1 MKTFSTWLSLVLFAV
16 VAVANPALA
25 QLGVGAT
32 ASIKNTI
39 ETSEVRG
46 YTTASLYGAGRIY
59 GNWKEITE
67 SNLLVGDA
75 GKLYVGVVFDT
86 NKGKGVD
93 RAWWTFDARARD
105 KDAHKD
111 PKKCKYWS
119 PMELIGGQW
128 YVVIDLAKPFCNPD
142 GSPILSEGS
151 TPWIP
156 GLPLVVR
163 FLGNIVDGKE
173 SSTRFIFVKHGAY
186 ADITRASHIQ
196 ISQTSLRDDEGRLLP
211 QYGETLRPEGV
222 ERLNT
227 LAILD
232 RLAADGSGVR
242 PSIETVRKVLVGTS
256 GGAPQESSNVTPP
269 VTGGIRKV
277 KVIVEGFGQPLIV
290 KLQCDGV
297 DTEEVEI
304 TTFEEFAIDESARK
318 GFTVWAK
325 LPGGSFVQVRNV
337 QTGDYSPY
345 TLPTPGETRPLTLRP
360 RAKSTR

>member
-1 MKTFSTWLSLVLFAV
+1 MKTFSVWLSFVLLAIIAFV
-16 VAVANPALA
+16 GPASA
-25 QLGVGAT
+25 QIGLGAT

-67 SNLLVGDA
+67 SNLIVGDA

-111 PKKCKYWS
+111 PKRCKYWN

-142 GSPILSEGS
+142 GSPILMDGS
-151 TPWIP
+151 KPWIP

-163 FLGNIVDGKE
+163 FLGNVVDGKE
-173 SSTRFIFVKHGAY
+173 SSTRFIFVKHGQY

-211 QYGETLRPEGV
+211 QYGESFHREGI

-242 PSIETVRKVLVGTS
+242 PSIETARKVVVGT
-256 GGAPQESSNVTPP
+256 GGDPHEPAPVVPP
-269 VTGGIRKV
+269 GMGGIRKV
-277 KVIVEGFGQPLIV
+277 RVIVEGFGQPLIV

-304 TTFEEFAIDESARK
+304 TNSEEFAIDEGARK

-345 TLPTPGETRPLTLRP
+345 ALPTPGEIRPLTLRP